1 MLNVKGKETPGK
13 YGKAITENAL
23 LEQGKHKAGLG
34 EVSPPPQNIQNTDG
48 GIT

>member
-1 MLNVKGKETPGK
+1 MLNVKGKEPPGK

-34 EVSPPPQNIQNTDG
+34 EVSPPTHIQNTDG
-48 GIT
+48 GITW